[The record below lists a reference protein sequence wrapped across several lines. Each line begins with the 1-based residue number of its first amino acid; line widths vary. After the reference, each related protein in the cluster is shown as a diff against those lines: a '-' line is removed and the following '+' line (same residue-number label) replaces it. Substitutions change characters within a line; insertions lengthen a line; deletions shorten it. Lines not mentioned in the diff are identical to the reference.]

1 MATKNYAVSN
11 KARLLNIT
19 RQKEGLTF
27 MQVLLRF
34 IHERFL
40 YRLSVSDYRE
50 HFFLKG
56 GALLYAHEKF
66 EARPTLLLDDMPEVN
81 VAAYSLETVVAEK
94 FQTMIDRAENN
105 SRMKDFF
112 DVYHILHG
120 ERICPSLLEEA
131 VREVFANRG
140 TEYQEHH
147 PLFEHSFV
155 DSNVR
160 QAMWQTFLRKIK
172 YKGTLGFDE
181 VVSMIT
187 KVLKPIWDRMGEN
200 LV

>member
-66 EARPTLLLDDMPEVN
+66 EARLWVPCLSTCM
-81 VAAYSLETVVAEK
+81 
-94 FQTMIDRAENN
+94 N
-105 SRMKDFF
+105 SMCIS
-112 DVYHILHG
+112 VG
-120 ERICPSLLEEA
+120 
-131 VREVFANRG
+131 
-140 TEYQEHH
+140 
-147 PLFEHSFV
+147 
-155 DSNVR
+155 
-160 QAMWQTFLRKIK
+160 
-172 YKGTLGFDE
+172 
-181 VVSMIT
+181 
-187 KVLKPIWDRMGEN
+187 
-200 LV
+200 